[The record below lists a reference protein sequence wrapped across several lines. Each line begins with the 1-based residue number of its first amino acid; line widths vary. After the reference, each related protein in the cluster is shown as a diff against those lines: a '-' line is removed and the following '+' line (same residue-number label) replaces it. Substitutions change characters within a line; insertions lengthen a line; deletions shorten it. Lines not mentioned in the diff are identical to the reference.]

1 MVEGEPLLHELV
13 AEPIVRM
20 MMESDGVDI
29 ATFKRLLEDV
39 RRMLESRRRALLD
52 PLDGGRF
59 LPARRPGHIR
69 HDDQGRGA

>member
-1 MVEGEPLLHELV
+1 MVEGEPLLDELV

-20 MMESDGVDI
+20 MMASDGVDI

-59 LPARRPGHIR
+59 LQARRPGHIR